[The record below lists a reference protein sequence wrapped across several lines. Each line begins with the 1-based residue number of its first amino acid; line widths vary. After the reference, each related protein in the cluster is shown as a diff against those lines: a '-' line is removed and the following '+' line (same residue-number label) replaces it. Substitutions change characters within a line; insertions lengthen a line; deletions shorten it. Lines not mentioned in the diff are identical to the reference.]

1 MELANTLCDEIF
13 YVEAVMVKV
22 PVFKGSCTAIVTPF
36 SEHGVDYERLK
47 KNLEFQY
54 ENGTS
59 AVVVCGTTGEN
70 ATHTPN
76 EHDELVRVTVR
87 TVNGR
92 MKVIA
97 GIGSNNTENA
107 LRAAENAKYSGA
119 DAVLMV
125 TPYYNKTTQKGLV
138 EHFSYVA
145 DRVDIPMILYN
156 VPSRTG
162 IGISADTCKALS
174 QHPNINGIKEAS
186 GDIALAAR
194 IRSLCG
200 DDLYIWSGNDDCTI
214 PLMSLGALGVI
225 SVASN
230 IVPGAV
236 AKLCALCLEG
246 SYAEATELYAK
257 YASLFSALFIE
268 TNPIPVKAAMKM
280 MGMDSGILRLPL
292 TEIGQESFETL
303 LKAMRDAGINV

>member
-1 MELANTLCDEIF
+1 
-13 YVEAVMVKV
+13 MVKV

-36 SEHGVDYERLK
+36 NEHGVDYERLK

-59 AVVVCGTTGEN
+59 AIVVCGTTGEN

-125 TPYYNKTTQKGLV
+125 TPYYNKTTQKGLI

-145 DRVDIPMILYN
+145 DRVDIPIILYN

-162 IGISADTCKALS
+162 IGITADTCKVLS

-186 GDIALAAR
+186 GDISLAAK

-292 TEIGQESFETL
+292 TEISQESFETL

>member
-1 MELANTLCDEIF
+1 
-13 YVEAVMVKV
+13 MVKV

-36 SEHGVDYERLK
+36 SEHSVDYERLK

-162 IGISADTCKALS
+162 IGITADTCKVLS

-292 TEIGQESFETL
+292 TEISQESFETL

>member
-1 MELANTLCDEIF
+1 
-13 YVEAVMVKV
+13 MVKV

-36 SEHGVDYERLK
+36 DEHGVDYERLK

-59 AVVVCGTTGEN
+59 AIVVCGTTGEN

-125 TPYYNKTTQKGLV
+125 TPYYNKTTQNGLI

-162 IGISADTCKALS
+162 IGITADTCKVLS

-186 GDIALAAR
+186 GDISLAAK

-268 TNPIPVKAAMKM
+268 TNPIPVKAALKM

-292 TEIGQESFETL
+292 TEISQESFETL

>member
-1 MELANTLCDEIF
+1 
-13 YVEAVMVKV
+13 MVKV

-97 GIGSNNTENA
+97 GIGSNNTANA
-107 LRAAENAKYSGA
+107 LRAAEDAKYSGA

-125 TPYYNKTTQKGLV
+125 TPYYNKTTQKGLI

-162 IGISADTCKALS
+162 IGISADTCKVLS

-186 GDIALAAR
+186 GDIALAAK

-214 PLMSLGALGVI
+214 PLMALGALGVI

-268 TNPIPVKAAMKM
+268 TNPIPVKAALKM

-292 TEIGQESFETL
+292 TEISQESFETL

>member
-1 MELANTLCDEIF
+1 
-13 YVEAVMVKV
+13 MVKV

-36 SEHGVDYERLK
+36 NEHGVDYERLK
-47 KNLEFQY
+47 KNIEFQY

-59 AVVVCGTTGEN
+59 ALVVCGTTGEN
-70 ATHTPN
+70 ATLTPN

-125 TPYYNKTTQKGLV
+125 TPYYNKTTQKGLI

-162 IGISADTCKALS
+162 IGMTADTCKVLS

-200 DDLYIWSGNDDCTI
+200 NDLYIWSGNDDCTI

-230 IVPGAV
+230 VVPGAA
-236 AKLCALCLEG
+236 AKLCMLCLDG

-292 TEIGQESFETL
+292 TEINQESFETL
-303 LKAMRDAGINV
+303 LKAMRDAGISV

>member
-1 MELANTLCDEIF
+1 
-13 YVEAVMVKV
+13 MVKV

-36 SEHGVDYERLK
+36 NEHGVDYERLK

-59 AVVVCGTTGEN
+59 AIVVCGTTGEN

-125 TPYYNKTTQKGLV
+125 TPYYNKTTQKGLI

-162 IGISADTCKALS
+162 IGITADTCKALS

-186 GDIALAAR
+186 GDIALAAK